1 MYGERTFIDDLKYQ
15 FRNGGATMRLIMI
28 NAAIFLV
35 IGIIEV
41 FARLSGPLNEL
52 AIAAVLR
59 EVFALHPDLV
69 GFITHPWGLVTSIFA
84 HFSFWH
90 IAMNMLF
97 LYFSGQLFEQL
108 FDKERMLH
116 TYVFGGIFGGVFEIL
131 AHVFFPV
138 MQLDSTV
145 VVGASGSIMA
155 IFTALAFYRPQLKVH
170 LFGILPVPLI
180 VLAAFFILSDLFSLG
195 MADGIAHFAHLGG
208 AILGAFSVQQIYSK
222 NNVITLSI
230 SLRSTII
237 SFFKNLFAGGTK
249 LKVKKGGQSRG
260 PGFKK
265 DEDYNLEKKKRQ
277 EKTDA
282 ILDKIAKSGYDSL
295 TKAEKEFLFDQSKNG

>member
-28 NAAIFLV
+28 NVAVFLV

-52 AIAAVLR
+52 VVAAGLR
-59 EVFALHPDLV
+59 EVFALHPDLE
-69 GFITHPWGLVTSIFA
+69 GFLTHPWGLVTSIFA

-90 IAMNMLF
+90 VAMNMLF

-108 FDKERMLH
+108 FNKERMLY
-116 TYVFGGIFGGVFEIL
+116 TYIVGGLFGGVFEVL
-131 AHVFFPV
+131 AHLFFPV
-138 MQLDSTV
+138 MQLQSTV

-195 MADGIAHFAHLGG
+195 MSDGIAHFAHLGG
-208 AILGAFSVQQIYSK
+208 AILGALSVQKIHSK
-222 NNVITLSI
+222 NNIISRSI
-230 SLRSTII
+230 SLMNAII
-237 SFFKNLFAGGTK
+237 SFFKNLFGGGTK

-260 PGFKK
+260 PGFKS
-265 DEDYNLEKKKRQ
+265 DEDYNLDKKKRQ
-277 EKTDA
+277 ERTDA

>member
-15 FRNGGATMRLIMI
+15 FRNGSATIRLIII
-28 NAAIFLV
+28 NVALFLV

-41 FARLSGPLNEL
+41 FARLSGPLSE
-52 AIAAVLR
+52 IVVSDGLR
-59 EVFALHPDLV
+59 EVFALHPDV
-69 GFITHPWGLVTSIFA
+69 EGFLTHPWGLLTSIFA

-90 IAMNMLF
+90 VAMNMLF

-108 FDKERMLH
+108 FDKERMFY
-116 TYVFGGIFGGVFEIL
+116 TYIVGGLFGGVFEIL
-131 AHVFFPV
+131 AHLFFPV
-138 MQLDSTV
+138 MQLQSTV

-170 LFGILPVPLI
+170 LFGILPVPII

-230 SLRSTII
+230 SLTNTII

-260 PGFKK
+260 AGFKT
-265 DEDYNLEKKKRQ
+265 DEDYNLEKKNRQ
-277 EKTDA
+277 HKIDK

-295 TKAEKEFLFDQSKNG
+295 TNAEKEFLFDQSKNG